1 MKETFTIRE
10 GTVDLSSTKGSREP
24 RKSSQFS
31 FENNEFATK
40 TNLNPQKDFLI
51 TSMTAEKTRINRIFQ
66 KITAY
71 DDDIYAFEIT
81 GKIANSPDIT
91 WSIYKTY
98 KELKDLFDQIKKE
111 ISKKNIDDEYIKKH
125 CKMVK
130 HYSEEEMDNNLTN
143 ICKYIVNFY
152 NNETG
157 RNLETLNEALRIS
170 ASSFTNTSGHKP
182 FEGYALKKAEPR
194 HMRAILRY
202 VIYPV
207 EYLLFKGFNKRWLI
221 LKDDMISY
229 LNSPTTVTGKNVYWF
244 DEDIEVSNKDNK
256 VLEIK
261 NLSRILSLKFDTT
274 FERDLWKY
282 EIDKR
287 VKYIKDRLANN
298 KYHSFTSQKSNCS
311 AKWFV
316 DADSYFTYLLNQ
328 LKGAKETVYV
338 TDWFMSPELAL
349 KRPINYDDFIG
360 EDYKN
365 NLNFNNVSRLM
376 DIFYLLAKRGVK
388 IYILLYCEVSLALA
402 INSSYTKNVLKNLH
416 PNILITRHPKN
427 DTTLLW
433 SHHEKLVIIDQKM
446 AFVGGL
452 DLCYGRYDTNDH
464 PIVEEE
470 NENHTYYYPGCDYAN
485 ERKVDFHELDKF
497 YKEQLDRNSLPRMA
511 WHDVHTMVEGP
522 IVSDIVRHFVERWN
536 DARFNTREKGLV
548 NAGTS
553 FCAHKSAEISKKDKK
568 QKEKEK
574 KQREKEKKQREKE
587 KKQREKEK
595 KKNEMELR
603 KKNTIVENKN
613 FPKQCKTLMPD
624 KNKES
629 SEKKDN
635 NMEDIK
641 EEENEDENYNE
652 NKINI
657 NNNNNNENDVAKSDD
672 EEEMNQDDRFFSICQ
687 EPEDKN
693 KQQFYSRESDEIF
706 NKKHELY
713 KKQFT
718 LFGNKNKGKGKN
730 TDLKRQNTN
739 KYKLMKIKQ
748 KINLGEDEEQ
758 KDQSVNMEFNIQA
771 LRSVSEWS
779 IGKNTTECSILT
791 GYYNLIDNAKHYIY
805 IENQFFITKTFSE
818 DERKES
824 GLNLDKIVK
833 NEIGYH
839 LRCRI
844 ERAYQEKSN
853 FRVFVCI
860 PLLPGFSGTP
870 GESSTMNGVLK
881 HTFQSISH
889 NKKMSLLE
897 KLREKLGD
905 DIDKYIY
912 FFSLRNHGKIKDVP
926 VTELIYIH
934 SKLMI
939 VDDEKVLMGSANIND
954 RSMIGSRDSEF
965 AVIVEQQAK
974 VNSTMDKKEYL
985 AADYAKSLRKHLMS
999 EHMGFDINDPILDD
1013 PLNNELWNIMK
1024 SRARSNT
1031 NIYRELFDC
1040 YPDNNF
1046 KTFNDL
1052 KKRKLIK
1059 TEEEINEL
1067 KEKYESKKNVIRG
1080 HIVKYPIHFLQD
1092 EQLDIDFFS
1101 KENLIP
1107 EKNFT

>member
-1 MKETFTIRE
+1 MKETFTIKE
-10 GTVDLSSTKGSREP
+10 GTVDLSNTKVISDP
-24 RKSSQFS
+24 RKSSKFS

-51 TSMTAEKTRINRIFQ
+51 TSMTAEKTRINRILR

-98 KELKDLFDQIKKE
+98 KELKELFDQIKKE

-143 ICKYIVNFY
+143 ICKYIINFY
-152 NNETG
+152 NNENG
-157 RNLETLNEALRIS
+157 RHLETLNEALRIS
-170 ASSFTNTSGHKP
+170 ASSFTNNSGIKP

-194 HMRAILRY
+194 NMRAVLRY

-207 EYLLFKGFNKRWLI
+207 EYLLFKGYNKRWLI

-229 LNSPTTVTGKNVYWF
+229 LNSPTSVTGKNVYWF
-244 DEDIEVSNKDNK
+244 DEDIEVSNKENNE
-256 VLEIK
+256 LEIK

-274 FERDLWKY
+274 FERDLWKT

-287 VKYIKDRLANN
+287 VKIIKDKLANN
-298 KYHSFTSQKSNCS
+298 KYLSFTSQKSNCS

-349 KRPINYDDFIG
+349 KRPINYYDFIG

-365 NLNFNNVSRLM
+365 KLNFNNVSRLM

-452 DLCYGRYDTNDH
+452 DLCYGRYDTNNH

-470 NENHTYYYPGCDYAN
+470 NENHTYYYPGYDYAN
-485 ERKVDFHELDKF
+485 ERKVDFHDLDKF

-553 FCAHKSAEISKKDKK
+553 YYSHKSAEISKKDKK

-574 KQREKEKKQREKE
+574 KQREKEK
-587 KKQREKEK
+587 
-595 KKNEMELR
+595 
-603 KKNTIVENKN
+603 
-613 FPKQCKTLMPD
+613 TLMPD

-629 SEKKDN
+629 NENKDN

-652 NKINI
+652 NKIKI
-657 NNNNNNENDVAKSDD
+657 NNNDMVKSED

-687 EPEDKN
+687 DPEDKIE
-693 KQQFYSRESDEIF
+693 QPFYSRESDEIF
-706 NKKHELY
+706 NKKHEIY

-718 LFGNKNKGKGKN
+718 LGGDKNKGKN
-730 TDLKRQNTN
+730 SNLKRQNTN
-739 KYKLMKIKQ
+739 KYELMEIKQ

-779 IGKNTTECSILT
+779 IGKNITESSILT

-824 GLNLDKIVK
+824 GLNLDKLVK

-853 FRVFVCI
+853 FRVFICI

-889 NKKMSLLE
+889 HKKMSLLE

-934 SKLMI
+934 SKLII

-974 VNSTMDKKEYL
+974 VNSTMDKKEYM
-985 AADYAKSLRKHLMS
+985 ASEYAKSLRKHLMS

-1031 NIYRELFDC
+1031 HIYRELFDC

-1067 KEKYESKKNVIRG
+1067 KEKYGSKKNSIRG

>member
-1 MKETFTIRE
+1 MKETFTIKE
-10 GTVDLSSTKGSREP
+10 GTEGTIDIKSSKVSNEP
-24 RKSSQFS
+24 RKSSNFT
-31 FENNEFATK
+31 FENTAFETK

-51 TSMTAEKTRINRIFQ
+51 TSITAEKTRINRIFQ
-66 KITAY
+66 KIKDY

-81 GKIANSPDIT
+81 GKMGNSPDFT

-98 KELKDLFDQIKKE
+98 KELKELFDQIKKE
-111 ISKKNIDDEYIKKH
+111 LSKKNIEDEYIRKH

-130 HYSEEEMDNNLTN
+130 HYSEKEMDSNLTN
-143 ICKYIVNFY
+143 ICKYLTNFY

-157 RNLETLNEALRIS
+157 RNLEILNEALKIS
-170 ASSFTNTSGHKP
+170 ASSFTSNDGIKP
-182 FEGYALKKAEPR
+182 LEGYALKKAEPR
-194 HMRAILRY
+194 HMRAVLRY
-202 VIYPV
+202 IVYPV
-207 EYLLFKGFNKRWLI
+207 EYLLFKDFNKRWLI

-244 DEDIEVSNKDNK
+244 DEDMEVSIKDSK
-256 VLEIK
+256 LLEIK
-261 NLSRILSLKFDTT
+261 NLSRILTLKFETT
-274 FERDLWKY
+274 FERDLWKS

-287 VKYIKDRLANN
+287 VKYIKDGLANN
-298 KYHSFTSQKSNCS
+298 KYHSFTSQKTNCS

-316 DADSYFTYLLNQ
+316 DGENYFSYSLNQ

-349 KRPINYDDFIG
+349 KRPINYYDFLD
-360 EDYKN
+360 ENYKN

-402 INSSYTKNVLKNLH
+402 INSSYTKNTLKSLH

-433 SHHEKLVIIDQKM
+433 SHHEKLVIIDQKL

-452 DLCYGRYDTNDH
+452 DLCWGRYDSNAH

-470 NENHTYYYPGCDYAN
+470 NENKTYYYPGCDYAN

-548 NAGTS
+548 NAGSS
-553 FCAHKSAEISKKDKK
+553 FYSHKSAEITKQDKK
-568 QKEKEK
+568 KKEKEK
-574 KQREKEKKQREKE
+574 KEREKREKERKKREKEKEKE
-587 KKQREKEK
+587 QKKQSA
-595 KKNEMELR
+595 LA
-603 KKNTIVENKN
+603 KKNTIVESIN
-613 FPKQCKTLMPD
+613 FPKQ
-624 KNKES
+624 NKES
-629 SEKKDN
+629 VEGGS

-641 EEENEDENYNE
+641 EEEKEDENDNE
-652 NKINI
+652 IKIKNNDINI
-657 NNNNNNENDVAKSDD
+657 DNNSDD
-672 EEEMNQDDRFFSICQ
+672 EEMNQDDRFFSFCDDV
-687 EPEDKN
+687 EEKPA
-693 KQQFYSRESDEIF
+693 QFYSKESDEVF
-706 NKKHELY
+706 NKKHEFF

-718 LFGNKNKGKGKN
+718 LFGNKEKEKGGKSKN
-730 TDLKRQNTN
+730 TLLKRQSTN
-739 KYKLMKIKQ
+739 KFKLMEIKQ

-758 KDQSVNMEFNIQA
+758 KDQTVNMEFNIQA
-771 LRSVSEWS
+771 LRSVSNWS
-779 IGKNTTECSILT
+779 IGKSTTECSILT

-824 GLNLDKIVK
+824 GLNLDKIVL

-844 ERAYQEKSN
+844 ERAYKEKTN
-853 FRVFVCI
+853 FRVFICI

-889 NKKMSLLE
+889 NKGMSLME
-897 KLREKLGD
+897 KLRDLLGYD
-905 DIDKYIY
+905 LDKYIY
-912 FFSLRNHGKIKDVP
+912 FFSLRNHGKIKDMP

-934 SKLMI
+934 SKLII

-965 AVIVEQQAK
+965 AVIVEQQTK
-974 VNSTMDKKEYL
+974 INSTMDKKEYL
-985 AADYAKSLRKHLMS
+985 ASDYARSLRKHLMS

-1013 PLNNELWNIMK
+1013 PLNNELWSLMK
-1024 SRARSNT
+1024 TRAKSNT

-1040 YPDNNF
+1040 YPDNKF

-1052 KKRKLIK
+1052 KKRKMFK
-1059 TEEEINEL
+1059 TEEEIKEL
-1067 KEKYESKKNVIRG
+1067 KEKYETKKNVIRG